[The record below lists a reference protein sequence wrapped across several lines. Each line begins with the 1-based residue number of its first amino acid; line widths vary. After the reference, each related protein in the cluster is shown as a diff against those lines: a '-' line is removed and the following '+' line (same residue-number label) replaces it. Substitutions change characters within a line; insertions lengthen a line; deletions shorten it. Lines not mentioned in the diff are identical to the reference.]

1 MARGKCLCLARP
13 CRASST
19 EQTRIVI
26 YLPAWSLNWVC
37 LHDCCQLLLEN
48 KQTWCKY
55 HDRKQERKRGRDRKS
70 QNREPCYPSFVF
82 SFCSAFPLIHIH
94 VFPNALSPKSPRCG
108 RALLLLVSNVSSHTK
123 IYTRRREAQY
133 KVPRPNPPIR
143 GPNPYPS
150 LPAQG
155 RLWATISLLHPS

>member
-1 MARGKCLCLARP
+1 MTVVNCSWKTNKHGVNIMTESKNENVEGIGKVTTGNP
-13 CRASST
+13 VIRA
-19 EQTRIVI
+19 
-26 YLPAWSLNWVC
+26 LFFLFAP
-37 LHDCCQLLLEN
+37 
-48 KQTWCKY
+48 
-55 HDRKQERKRGRDRKS
+55 
-70 QNREPCYPSFVF
+70 
-82 SFCSAFPLIHIH
+82 FPLIHIY

-108 RALLLLVSNVSSHTK
+108 RARLLLVSDVSSRTE